1 MSNVRSRQ
9 QKRRDSR
16 TPAVWRGQAT
26 PPSPEPRERPEHGIR
41 DELRFSWRLLSGGI
55 VASLLMVMVVFFM
68 TDLFYVT
75 SIRLEGAEYLNES
88 EVFRYAEIA
97 EQHIFWVNPDTVR
110 QNVIQATPLVANAR
124 VQIGWPPNMVTITV
138 QERRPTLLW
147 TQAGIRT
154 LIDVQGNI
162 LRSPRDEEDFPELVQ
177 IIADNSFTQPRL
189 PNEPIPIDVVSG
201 ALQLQRTFSGLPSLR
216 YNANNGLGFR
226 EPNTTWDVWL
236 GTGTNMPNKL
246 RVYEALR
253 DNLLIRG
260 VPFVEI
266 NVADLNSIYY
276 FCESIESCYE

>member
-16 TPAVWRGQAT
+16 APGVWRGQSIPAST
-26 PPSPEPRERPEHGIR
+26 ERERPEHGIR
-41 DELRFSWRLLSGGI
+41 DELRVSWRLLSGGI
-55 VASLLMVMVVFFM
+55 VACLLMILVVFFA
-68 TDLFYVT
+68 TDLFYVK
-75 SIRLEGAEYLNES
+75 SIRLIGAEYLNES

-97 EQHIFWVNPDTVR
+97 EQHIFWVDPEAVR
-110 QNVIQATPLVANAR
+110 ENIINASPLVANAR
-124 VQIGWPPNMVTITV
+124 IRIGWPPNMVTITV
-138 QERRPTLLW
+138 QERRPTILW
-147 TQAGIRT
+147 TQSGIRT
-154 LIDVQGNI
+154 LVDVQGNI
-162 LRSPRDEEDFPELVQ
+162 LRSPRDEEEFPGLVE
-177 IIADNSFTQPRL
+177 IIADNSFTLPRL

-226 EPNTTWDVWL
+226 EPGTNWDVWL

-246 RVYEALR
+246 RIYEALR

-266 NVADLNSIYY
+266 NVADLNSVYY
-276 FCESIESCYE
+276 YCESVENCYE